1 MIKLSPLLSLVID
14 NDRYFTLFQNK
25 CQSSVEKNYTGSSR
39 FMLKKTRQ
47 FQKTYVV
54 IGLALQVLL
63 FLVCF
68 EPLLKTDERLSP
80 QASFCSSAMPV
91 SDSDDRFI
99 QTGNPHE
106 PVILSASERSR
117 HSDLSHGTRL
127 VPYAWFK
134 PVTAWIPCAVPARHI
149 DSLTD
154 TATALH
160 RKSGVYVAKLIPKY
174 PSF

>member
-39 FMLKKTRQ
+39 FMVKKTRQ
-47 FQKTYVV
+47 FQKIYIV

-68 EPLLKTDERLSP
+68 EPLLKTNERLSP
-80 QASFCSSAMPV
+80 QASFCSSAMPI
-91 SDSDDRFI
+91 SDSEGLLPH
-99 QTGNPHE
+99 TGKPHE

-127 VPYAWFK
+127 FPYAWFK